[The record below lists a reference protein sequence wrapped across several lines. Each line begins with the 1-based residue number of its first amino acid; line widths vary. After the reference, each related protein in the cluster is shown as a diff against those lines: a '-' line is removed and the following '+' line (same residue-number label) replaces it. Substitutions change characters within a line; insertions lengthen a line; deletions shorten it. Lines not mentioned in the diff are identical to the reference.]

1 MVNGRV
7 ASGKVSDVKSVPNQ
21 MLLSAV
27 ATVWVIRW
35 TFLFQNNYY
44 RNVFYFCV
52 YTAKVIICVWR
63 FGLFITHTKKLIITS
78 LSRSHLQWHSKQN
91 LSVTLPL
98 TWEVECKQ
106 FAVFSLNLGCVL
118 RLAIS
123 QSKVIQSINT
133 LLVLNQFSVLSQKC
147 IFFQHFSKL
156 NNIFVSILVHKHV
169 RLTWKPKIKKTQSSK
184 RIFQIIL
191 NMLNRFPSP
200 WKHKAQ
206 HRVWARSL

>member
-1 MVNGRV
+1 MCL
-7 ASGKVSDVKSVPNQ
+7 KVW
-21 MLLSAV
+21 L
-27 ATVWVIRW
+27 
-35 TFLFQNNYY
+35 
-44 RNVFYFCV
+44 V
-52 YTAKVIICVWR
+52 YH
-63 FGLFITHTKKLIITS
+63 THSKKTLIITS
-78 LSRSHLQWHSKQN
+78 LSRSHLQWHSRQN

-106 FAVFSLNLGCVL
+106 FAVFSSNLGWLL

-133 LLVLNQFSVLSQKC
+133 LLVLNQFSVLSQKF

-184 RIFQIIL
+184 RIFQIIYVKPVS
-191 NMLNRFPSP
+191 FT

-206 HRVWARSL
+206 HRVWPRSL

>member
-1 MVNGRV
+1 MCL
-7 ASGKVSDVKSVPNQ
+7 KVW
-21 MLLSAV
+21 L
-27 ATVWVIRW
+27 
-35 TFLFQNNYY
+35 
-44 RNVFYFCV
+44 V
-52 YTAKVIICVWR
+52 Y
-63 FGLFITHTKKLIITS
+63 HTQKKNLIITS

-133 LLVLNQFSVLSQKC
+133 LLVLNQFSVLSQKF

-169 RLTWKPKIKKTQSSK
+169 RLTWKPKIKKTQKFKTNISDYIKYVKPVS
-184 RIFQIIL
+184 FT
-191 NMLNRFPSP
+191 ME
-200 WKHKAQ
+200 A
-206 HRVWARSL
+206 

>member
-1 MVNGRV
+1 MCL
-7 ASGKVSDVKSVPNQ
+7 KVW
-21 MLLSAV
+21 L
-27 ATVWVIRW
+27 
-35 TFLFQNNYY
+35 
-44 RNVFYFCV
+44 V
-52 YTAKVIICVWR
+52 YH
-63 FGLFITHTKKLIITS
+63 THKKTLIITS

-133 LLVLNQFSVLSQKC
+133 LLVLNQFSVLSQKF
-147 IFFQHFSKL
+147 IFSQHFSKL

-206 HRVWARSL
+206 HRVWVRSL